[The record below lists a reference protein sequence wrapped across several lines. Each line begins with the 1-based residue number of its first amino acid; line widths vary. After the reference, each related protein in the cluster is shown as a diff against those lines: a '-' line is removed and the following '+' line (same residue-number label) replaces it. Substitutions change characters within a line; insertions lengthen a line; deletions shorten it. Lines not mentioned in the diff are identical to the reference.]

1 MTGTEPRG
9 ALSGIVGSI
18 GELLKN
24 RAIVEAVVAGI
35 GAFSAANKV
44 KTKNT
49 SSDGIDFSSVLDML
63 PQIMP
68 ILSLFTQSDGGIF
81 GNFGSAEGKEAVFQA
96 AAETETDAI
105 EADAS
110 ETDTSETDAIE
121 TDVSAM
127 DASAE
132 ATEVSTVNKID
143 AVSYA
148 SQKDNREN
156 LLLALRPFLSES
168 RAAAADAII
177 SVNRISGL
185 LG

>member
-9 ALSGIVGSI
+9 ALSGLVGSI

-24 RAIVEAVVAGI
+24 RAVVEAVIAGI

-49 SSDGIDFSSVLDML
+49 SSDGIDFSSVIDML

-81 GNFGSAEGKEAVFQA
+81 GNFGSAEGKEAVLQA
-96 AAETETDAI
+96 VAENETDAMETAVS
-105 EADAS
+105 EA
-110 ETDTSETDAIE
+110 DAIE
-121 TDVSAM
+121 TDVSGTET
-127 DASAE
+127 SAE
-132 ATEVSTVNKID
+132 ATEVSAVNKIG

-148 SQKDNREN
+148 SQKENREN
-156 LLLALRPFLSES
+156 LLLALRPFLSET

-177 SVNRISGL
+177 SVNRISGF